1 MKKNLCPELGTI
13 CGVASI
19 GPRGQIVIPKEARDK
34 LKLHEG
40 ERFLVIEH
48 YGKII
53 LAPEKSMKAM
63 VEHITKEFTKF
74 SS

>member
-1 MKKNLCPELGTI
+1 MKKTPCPEWGTI

-34 LKLHEG
+34 LNLQEG

-48 YGKII
+48 HGKII
-53 LAPEKSMKAM
+53 LAPEKAMKAM
-63 VEHITKEFTKF
+63 VEQVTKQLSEQN
-74 SS
+74 